1 MVEEIASGV
10 SKMDENEK
18 AELRDKIK
26 YQFEAD
32 RREGNDFG
40 YDDQFYM
47 LDYLEY
53 MANDEFPRTTGSW
66 ETRPLS
72 DHYKACYEMG
82 YEDARGDYPF
92 IHKLVGV

>member
-53 MANDEFPRTTGSW
+53 MANDEFPRI
-66 ETRPLS
+66 RPVS